1 MNPKDR
7 LLKELENLSNSS
19 ILKVYDLVLTL
30 KEKEKTKRV
39 TSSKD
44 YLRARE
50 ALKNCKGSLSDDIK
64 EERKERV

>member
-1 MNPKDR
+1 MKPKDR
-7 LLKELENLSNSS
+7 LLKELEHLSNSN

-39 TSSKD
+39 TGSKD

>member
-1 MNPKDR
+1 MKPKDR
-7 LLKELENLSNSS
+7 LLKELENLSNSN

-30 KEKEKTKRV
+30 KEKEKTKV